1 MTALRRRTLL
11 AVVLAGGTVTA
22 CTEQDDSATDGTGGA
37 SDGGGEGA
45 DPGAVVAEGSF
56 FLRHT
61 EVAVRV
67 PPSCAAAST
76 WCSPS
81 T

>member
-37 SDGGGEGA
+37 SDGGGEAA
-45 DPGAVVAEGSF
+45 DPGAEIGRASCRE
-56 FLRHT
+56 
-61 EVAVRV
+61 RV
-67 PPSCAAAST
+67 
-76 WCSPS
+76 
-81 T
+81 